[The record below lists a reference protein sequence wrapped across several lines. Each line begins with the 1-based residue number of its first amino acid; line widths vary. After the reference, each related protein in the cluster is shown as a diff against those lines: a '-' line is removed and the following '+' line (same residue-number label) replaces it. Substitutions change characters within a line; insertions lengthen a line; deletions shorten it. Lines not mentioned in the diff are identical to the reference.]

1 MKKDNYSEP
10 YIFDQTMMKKFQKAG
25 SLCMRYNQTGEEE
38 QELRRRILEELLG
51 KCGEGILIVPGF
63 RCQYGENIFLEDH
76 VTINFNCTLMDNT
89 TIRIGHHTLI
99 GPNCSFYTVNHALDP
114 EERAQGFCMD
124 APIHIGSRVWLGG
137 DVVVMAGVHIGD
149 GSVIG
154 AGSVVTKDIPAG
166 VIAVGNPC
174 RVLRSITPQDKL
186 F

>member
-1 MKKDNYSEP
+1 M
-10 YIFDQTMMKKFQKAG
+10 
-25 SLCMRYNQTGEEE
+25 
-38 QELRRRILEELLG
+38 
-51 KCGEGILIVPGF
+51 
-63 RCQYGENIFLEDH
+63 QYGENIFLEDH
-76 VTINFNCTLMDNT
+76 VTINFNYTLMDNT

-99 GPNCSFYTVNHALDP
+99 GPNSSLYTVNHALDP
-114 EERAQGFCMD
+114 EERAQGFCID
-124 APIHIGSRVWLGG
+124 APIHIGSGVWLGG
-137 DVVVMAGVHIGD
+137 DVVVMPGVNIGD

>member
-1 MKKDNYSEP
+1 
-10 YIFDQTMMKKFQKAG
+10 
-25 SLCMRYNQTGEEE
+25 
-38 QELRRRILEELLG
+38 
-51 KCGEGILIVPGF
+51 
-63 RCQYGENIFLEDH
+63 
-76 VTINFNCTLMDNT
+76 MDNT

-99 GPNCSFYTVNHALDP
+99 GPNCSLYTVNHALDP

>member
-1 MKKDNYSEP
+1 MKRNNYSEP
-10 YIFDQTMMKKFQKAG
+10 YIFDQTMMKKFQRAG
-25 SLCMRYNQTGEEE
+25 SLCMQYNRTREDE

-63 RCQYGENIFLEDH
+63 RCQYGENIFLEEH

-89 TIRIGHHTLI
+89 AIHIGHHTLI
-99 GPNCSFYTVNHALDP
+99 GPNCSLYTVNHALDP
-114 EERAQGFCMD
+114 EDRAQGFCMD
-124 APIHIGSRVWLGG
+124 APIRIGSRVWRGG
-137 DVVVMAGVHIGD
+137 DVVVMPGVSIGD

-154 AGSVVTKDIPAG
+154 AGSVVTKDIPEE

-174 RVLRSITPQDKL
+174 RVIRPITLQDKL